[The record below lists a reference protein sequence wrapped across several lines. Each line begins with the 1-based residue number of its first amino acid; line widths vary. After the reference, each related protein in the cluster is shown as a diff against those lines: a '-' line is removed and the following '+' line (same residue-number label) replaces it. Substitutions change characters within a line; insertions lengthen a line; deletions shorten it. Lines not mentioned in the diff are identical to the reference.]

1 MIYVRDLTLVHI
13 RGLPLGF
20 SSSDG
25 GELLDDETEASA
37 DGFQLVGSVVCFMIS
52 LGDEFLMAEISL
64 IIEAK
69 VTLLLAAVVT
79 KGILT
84 VGREIPIA
92 ADALQFVVR
101 IFAVSFIKVHEQACY
116 NF

>member
-1 MIYVRDLTLVHI
+1 M
-13 RGLPLGF
+13 PLGF

-37 DGFQLVGSVVCFMIS
+37 DGFQLVGSVVCFIM
-52 LGDEFLMAEISL
+52 GVEDEFLMVEISL

-69 VTLLLAAVVT
+69 VTLLLAAVVA
-79 KGILT
+79 KGIL
-84 VGREIPIA
+84 VDGREIPLA
-92 ADALQFVVR
+92 ADAFQSVAR
-101 IFAVSFIKVHEQACY
+101 IFSARPLKVRLRTCY

>member
-37 DGFQLVGSVVCFMIS
+37 DGFQLVGSVVCFIM
-52 LGDEFLMAEISL
+52 GVEDEFLMAEISL

-84 VGREIPIA
+84 DGREIPIA
-92 ADALQFVVR
+92 ADAIQSVVR
-101 IFAVSFIKVHEQACY
+101 IFPVRSIKVRRQTCY

>member
-1 MIYVRDLTLVHI
+1 M
-13 RGLPLGF
+13 PLGF

-37 DGFQLVGSVVCFMIS
+37 DGFQLVGSVVCFMM
-52 LGDEFLMAEISL
+52 GVEDEFLMAEISL

-84 VGREIPIA
+84 DGREIPIA
-92 ADALQFVVR
+92 ADAIQSVDR
-101 IFAVSFIKVHEQACY
+101 IFPVRSIKVHRQACY